1 MLQTYVRKERNI
13 KTTKVCVRF
22 CDNAKGEVNG
32 VLTIAFSSSCDL
44 LKVYMVEGLKH
55 SLFNISQLCDAGFQ
69 VTFNIISCIIKR
81 PEKKHILIGDR
92 VNKTYIL
99 NNLFFHPLQL
109 IAVSTDPWL

>member
-69 VTFNIISCIIKR
+69 VTFNKTSCIIKHF
-81 PEKKHILIGDR
+81 EKKLTLIGDR
-92 VNKTYIL
+92 VNYIYVL
-99 NNLFFHPLQL
+99 NNVDFSSPTCLTTILSDL
-109 IAVSTDPWL
+109 